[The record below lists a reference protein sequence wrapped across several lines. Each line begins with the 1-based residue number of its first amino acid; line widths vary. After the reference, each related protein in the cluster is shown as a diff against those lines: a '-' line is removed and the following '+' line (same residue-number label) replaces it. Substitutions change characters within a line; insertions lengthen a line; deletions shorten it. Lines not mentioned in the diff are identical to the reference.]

1 MGRGMYALTNRPNK
15 FIANSRIG
23 APKNLNG
30 LETRDNEK
38 QSSVG
43 MSSPKPVF
51 NGRKFIPNRQSS
63 VPQEPVSPQHEEI
76 VRYLSEAWNKVTYE
90 LDASARHQQEAG
102 PVVYREKQPN
112 PILKDFK
119 PFDLEDFWGKR
130 ILHKLTNC
138 RPDDGSV

>member
-23 APKNLNG
+23 TPKNLNS
-30 LETRDNEK
+30 LETRDTEK

-51 NGRKFIPNRQSS
+51 NGRKFIPNRQNS

-76 VRYLSEAWNKVTYE
+76 VRYLSDAWSKVTYE
-90 LDASARHQQEAG
+90 LDATSRHQ
-102 PVVYREKQPN
+102 
-112 PILKDFK
+112 
-119 PFDLEDFWGKR
+119 
-130 ILHKLTNC
+130 
-138 RPDDGSV
+138 DGM